1 MSHTARRAHRA
12 ARAPR
17 PERCVSWFSAVVL
30 FVLLSA
36 TSDPGSAV
44 TSAPHNRVEIHSER
58 HKCEAAVLPGHV
70 PAAPCRESVARPS
83 SRHLP
88 WSHSVTEYGLP
99 LPRAPT
105 A

>member
-1 MSHTARRAHRA
+1 MSHTARRIHRP
-12 ARAPR
+12 ARAVR

-36 TSDPGSAV
+36 TSDPGPTVASVA
-44 TSAPHNRVEIHSER
+44 HRVEIRSER
-58 HKCEAAVLPGHV
+58 HAHEAAALPGHLPAV
-70 PAAPCRESVARPS
+70 PCCELVARS
-83 SRHLP
+83 SLEHLP

>member
-1 MSHTARRAHRA
+1 MTHTARRGHRA

-17 PERCVSWFSAVVL
+17 PERCVAWFSAVVL

-36 TSDPGSAV
+36 TTDPGATV
-44 TSAPHNRVEIHSER
+44 ACVPHDRVEIHFER
-58 HKCEAAVLPGHV
+58 HKCEAAVLPGHLE
-70 PAAPCRESVARPS
+70 AAPCCESVARP
-83 SRHLP
+83 RPTHVP